1 MGSNDHRVTLDE
13 ATFNDIFHA
22 NCGTAGLGALASRC
36 IRAGLA
42 ALLADGSLERQP
54 VLPAVAPAPAQ
65 KPAEPALPETMRAV
79 LSKLNGAAVE
89 GTAEELCAQ
98 GWGTSPVGLS
108 HTLHAMADRGLIAR
122 EHTGYRP
129 SGRHGTPVAV
139 WRIAKAVAS

>member
-1 MGSNDHRVTLDE
+1 MDRRVTLDE
-13 ATFNDIFHA
+13 STYAALTEHNGSNA
-22 NCGTAGLGALASRC
+22 QLGALASRC
-36 IRAGLA
+36 IRVGLA

-54 VLPAVAPAPAQ
+54 ALQTVTAPEPM
-65 KPAEPALPETMRAV
+65 KPTEPSLPETMRAV
-79 LSKLNGAAVE
+79 LSRLNGAPVE

-139 WRIAKAVAS
+139 WRIAKVVAS